1 MRHPALGLALLLLV
15 ASPAGAALAADTA
28 EKPVADVTFRCDQ
41 GKTIGAVFYADR
53 VDLTLS
59 DGRSL
64 TLPQA
69 MSASGARY
77 ANADESIVF
86 WNKGDTAFITE
97 GADGPETYSGCV
109 VAD

>member
-1 MRHPALGLALLLLV
+1 MRHAFGLALLLF
-15 ASPAGAALAADTA
+15 AATPAGAA
-28 EKPVADVTFRCDQ
+28 EKPVADVTFRCDDD
-41 GKTIGAVFYADR
+41 KIIKAVFHADR
-53 VDLTLS
+53 VDLALS

-86 WNKGDTAFITE
+86 WNKGDTAFIIE
-97 GADGPETYSGCV
+97 GADETYSGCI

>member
-1 MRHPALGLALLLLV
+1 MQHPLLGLALLSFL
-15 ASPAGAALAADTA
+15 ASAAAPALAADTSA
-28 EKPVADVTFRCDQ
+28 APINSVTFACDG
-41 GKTIGAVFYADR
+41 GKSIKAAFYADR
-53 VDLTLS
+53 VELTLS
-59 DGRSL
+59 DGRNL

-97 GADGPETYSGCV
+97 GPNGPETYSGCV